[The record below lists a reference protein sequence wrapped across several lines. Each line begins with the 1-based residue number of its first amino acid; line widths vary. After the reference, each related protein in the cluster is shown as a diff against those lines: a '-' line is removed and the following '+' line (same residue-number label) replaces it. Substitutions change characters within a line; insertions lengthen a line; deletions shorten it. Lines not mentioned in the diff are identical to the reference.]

1 MGRNKLNRK
10 KSNKIIWVLSII
22 FILVL
27 SILIFL
33 FVPKLL
39 NKTETINTLETK
51 TTEKFIFDYN
61 KSIIVGYRDGGICKK
76 AEYNTVVNSIEDN
89 QKLICTINLESDYLF
104 SWQVYNSGMEN
115 KVQEWL
121 NSEECY
127 KNFINWDI
135 QENKKCGRQ
144 RQKDK
149 IAVDEKQ
156 EDVFLICIQYKIDDF
171 HYTWVKI
178 KE

>member
-10 KSNKIIWVLSII
+10 NSNKIIWVLLIIVIVIVISGII
-22 FILVL
+22 FV
-27 SILIFL
+27 S
-33 FVPKLL
+33 KLL
-39 NKTETINTLETK
+39 KTEAISTLENKT
-51 TTEKFIFDYN
+51 TTENAIFDYN
-61 KSIIVGYRDGGICKK
+61 KPIIVGYRDGAICKK
-76 AEYNTVVNSIEDN
+76 AEYNTIVNSTENN

-156 EDVFLICIQYKIDDF
+156 EDVYLICTQYKTDDF
-171 HYTWVKI
+171 HYTWVRVK
-178 KE
+178 